1 VISEPKNLLDTSRRT
16 FLKSAGLAAAA
27 AMAPAATGLEAQTPA
42 ATQHPST
49 KDARLASPVTLVNI
63 LQGTDSTPA
72 FSRGNTLP
80 IAARPFGMAHW
91 TMQTTPNTPWMFQPG
106 QRRIQGFRSTH
117 QLSPWLG
124 DYGHATFLP
133 VSGAPNLDYGS
144 RAGSFRPED
153 SILSPHTM
161 AMRLLRYGIDAEL
174 VPTERGA
181 LIHADYA
188 GADYTEKQTPGFVPG
203 FVFDV
208 PGDNPPMPEVD
219 AAQRIVRFRSTANS
233 GGVPNDFAC
242 FYVLQFSEPWKT
254 LEHKDQKDYRSTHLS
269 FADSVRSVDVRIA
282 TSFISFTQA
291 EHNLQ
296 IELGAKSLT
305 ELRAESEKHWNEYL
319 NRIQIE
325 GATEMQQRTFYSCLY
340 RTLLFPR
347 MWHEPDASGA
357 MQHRSP
363 YNGKVVPGVMY
374 ADHGYWDVYRA
385 WYPMM
390 TILFPDRLGEI
401 LQAWVNAYQEGGWL
415 PQFPCPGYRA
425 CMTGS
430 LIDSLFGEAAAK
442 GIKGFDMAAAYEGLR
457 KHAMQ
462 PGNPNAGYGRRG
474 IEEYMKLG
482 YDPADKV
489 DQAAAETVDAAYGD
503 FCIAQVA
510 KALGK
515 TDDQAMFMKRSEN
528 WRNIFDPSVGF
539 FRGKKSDGSYLE
551 PFSPIRWGDPYVEA
565 AAYQHRFDAP
575 HAIPELI
582 ESMGGKE
589 KVIAVLEKM
598 LKMAPDFDTGS
609 YGSEIHEMSEMAAVN
624 FGQYAHSNQPSHHIL
639 YVFTVAGRQDRTAY
653 WTKRV
658 MDDLYTPDL
667 FAGDEDTG
675 SMAAWYILSSLGFYP
690 LCPAKPEYILGAPL
704 FPRATVHLPDSKT
717 LVVENAYKG
726 GGSVRTSLNGKPL
739 PGGVVQHDEVKAGGQ
754 LRFA

>member
-1 VISEPKNLLDTSRRT
+1 MSESKNPLEPSRRS
-16 FLKSAGLAAAA
+16 FLKSTGFAAAA
-27 AMAPAATGLEAQTPA
+27 AMAPVAMGSEVRAPTV
-42 ATQHPST
+42 TQHAST
-49 KDARLASPVTLVNI
+49 KGARLASPVTLVNI
-63 LQGTDSTPA
+63 LQGTDSTPS

-80 IAARPFGMAHW
+80 ITARPFGMAHW
-91 TMQTTPNTPWMFQPG
+91 TLQTTPSTPWMFQPG

-133 VSGAPNLDYGS
+133 VCGTPNLDYGP
-144 RAGSFRPED
+144 RATSYRPED
-153 SILSPHTM
+153 SLLSPHTM

-181 LIHADYA
+181 LIHAI
-188 GADYTEKQTPGFVPG
+188 YTKEQTPG

-208 PGDNPPMPEVD
+208 PGEKPPMPEPD
-219 AAQRIVRFRSTANS
+219 AARRTIHFRSTANS

-242 FYVLQFSEPWKT
+242 FYVLQFSEPWT
-254 LEHKDQKDYRSTHLS
+254 AIEHKDLKNHRSTHLR
-269 FADSVRSVDVRIA
+269 FAESIRSVDVRIA
-282 TSFISFTQA
+282 TSFISFEQA
-291 EHNLQ
+291 ERNLQ
-296 IELGAKSLT
+296 LELGAKSHDT
-305 ELRAESEKHWNEYL
+305 LRAEGEQVWNKHLRCIE
-319 NRIQIE
+319 IE
-325 GATEMQQRTFYSCLY
+325 GATNEQQRTFYSCLY

-347 MWHEPDASGA
+347 TWHEPDASGA

-363 YNGKVVPGVMY
+363 YNGKVMPGVMY

-390 TILFPDRLGEI
+390 AILFPDRLGEI

-442 GIKGFDMAAAYEGLR
+442 GIKGFDMAAAYDGLK
-457 KHAMQ
+457 KHATQ
-462 PGNPNAGYGRRG
+462 PGNPDAGYGRRG
-474 IEEYMKLG
+474 IADYLKFN

-489 DQAAAETVDAAYGD
+489 EQSAAETVDAAYGD

-515 TDDQAMFMKRSEN
+515 SDDFAMFMKRSEN
-528 WRNIFDPSVGF
+528 WRNIFDPKTGF
-539 FRGKKSDGSYLE
+539 FRGKKSDGSFLE
-551 PFSPIRWGDPYVEA
+551 PFSPIRWGDPYVEG

-575 HAIPELI
+575 HAMPALI
-582 ESMGGKE
+582 EAMGGNE
-589 KVIAVLEKM
+589 KVVAELEKM
-598 LKMAPDFDTGS
+598 LTIFPDFEVGA
-609 YGSEIHEMSEMAAVN
+609 YGSEIHEMSEMAAIT

-658 MDDLYTPDL
+658 MDELYTPDI

-690 LCPAKPEYILGAPL
+690 LCPGKPEYILGAPL
-704 FPRATVHLPDSKT
+704 FSRSTVHLPNGKT

-726 GGSVRTSLNGKPL
+726 GGAVHTSINGKPL
-739 PGGVVQHDEVKAGGQ
+739 PGGTIQHDKVKAGGK

>member
-1 VISEPKNLLDTSRRT
+1 MSKSKICLETSRRS
-16 FLKSAGLAAAA
+16 FLKSAGFAAAA
-27 AMAPAATGLEAQTPA
+27 TVSSVAMDLEAQTPSV
-42 ATQHPST
+42 TQHAST
-49 KDARLASPVTLVNI
+49 KGARLESPVTLVSI

-91 TMQTTPNTPWMFQPG
+91 TLQTTPNSSWMFQPG

-133 VSGAPNLDYGS
+133 VCGRPELDSGS
-144 RAGSFRPED
+144 RAASYRPED
-153 SILSPHTM
+153 SLLSPHTL

-181 LIHADYA
+181 LIHASYSK
-188 GADYTEKQTPGFVPG
+188 EEIPG

-208 PGDNPPMPEVD
+208 PGEKPPLPELN
-219 AAQRIVRFRSTANS
+219 AERRTLQFRSTANS
-233 GGVPNDFAC
+233 GGVANDFAC
-242 FYVLQFSEPWKT
+242 YYLLQFSEPWT
-254 LEHKDQKDYRSTHLS
+254 ALEHKELKNHRSTHLS
-269 FADSVRSVDVRIA
+269 FAEKVRSLDVRIA
-282 TSFISFTQA
+282 TSFISFEQA
-291 EHNLQ
+291 ERNLQ
-296 IELGAKSLT
+296 RELGARSRET
-305 ELRAESEKHWNEYL
+305 LRSEAEQVWNKHLKCIE
-319 NRIQIE
+319 IE
-325 GATEMQQRTFYSCLY
+325 GATEEQQRTFYSCLY

-347 MWHEPDASGA
+347 VWHEPDASGA

-385 WYPMM
+385 WYPLM

-442 GIKGFDMAAAYEGLR
+442 GIKGFDMAAAYDGLK
-457 KHAMQ
+457 KHATQ
-462 PGNPNAGYGRRG
+462 TGNPDAGYGRRG
-474 IEEYMKLG
+474 IVEYLKFN
-482 YDPADKV
+482 YDPSDKV
-489 DQAAAETVDAAYGD
+489 EQSAAETVDAAYGD

-510 KALGK
+510 KALGN
-515 TDDQAMFMKRSEN
+515 TDDHVMFMKRSEN
-528 WRNIFDPSVGF
+528 WRNIFDPKTGF
-539 FRGKKSDGSYLE
+539 FRGKNSAGSFLE
-551 PFSPIRWGDPYVEA
+551 PFSPIRWGDPYVEG

-575 HAIPELI
+575 HAMPALI
-582 ESMGGKE
+582 QAMGGNA
-589 KVIAVLEKM
+589 KVVAELEKM
-598 LKMAPDFDTGS
+598 LTMFPNFETGS
-609 YGSEIHEMSEMAAVN
+609 YGDEIHEMSEMAAIN
-624 FGQYAHSNQPSHHIL
+624 FGQYAHSNQPSHHLL
-639 YVFTVAGRQDRTAY
+639 YIFTVAGRQDRTAY

-658 MDDLYTPDL
+658 MEELYTPDL

-704 FPRATVHLPDSKT
+704 FPRSIVHLPNGKT

-726 GGSVRTSLNGKPL
+726 GSTVHTSLDGKPL
-739 PGGVVQHDEVKAGGQ
+739 PGGAIQHEEVKAGGT
-754 LRFA
+754 LRFT

>member
-1 VISEPKNLLDTSRRT
+1 MSESKICQETSRRS
-16 FLKSAGLAAAA
+16 FLKSAGFAAVASVSPG
-27 AMAPAATGLEAQTPA
+27 AMDLEAQAPSIA
-42 ATQHPST
+42 QHAST
-49 KDARLASPVTLVNI
+49 KGARPASPVTLVSI

-91 TMQTTPNTPWMFQPG
+91 TLQTTPNSPWMFQPG

-133 VSGAPNLDYGS
+133 VCGNPELDYGS
-144 RAGSFRPED
+144 RAASYRPED
-153 SILSPHTM
+153 SVLSPHAL

-181 LIHADYA
+181 LIYA
-188 GADYTEKQTPGFVPG
+188 KYSKEETPG

-208 PGDNPPMPEVD
+208 PGEKSPLPELNTE
-219 AAQRIVRFRSTANS
+219 RRTVRFRSTANS
-233 GGVPNDFAC
+233 GGVANDFAC
-242 FYVLQFSEPWKT
+242 YYLLHSSEPWTT
-254 LEHKDQKDYRSTHLS
+254 LEHKELKSYHSTHLS
-269 FADSVRSVDVRIA
+269 FPDNVRSLEVRIA
-282 TSFISFTQA
+282 TSFISFEQA
-291 EHNLQ
+291 ERNLQ
-296 IELGAKSLT
+296 FELGAKSRDT
-305 ELRAESEKHWNEYL
+305 LRSEGEQVWNKHLKCIE
-319 NRIQIE
+319 IE
-325 GATEMQQRTFYSCLY
+325 GATEEQQRTFYSCLY

-347 MWHEPDASGA
+347 IWHEPDAGGA

-385 WYPMM
+385 WYPIM

-442 GIKGFDMAAAYEGLR
+442 GIKGFDMAAAYDGLR
-457 KHAMQ
+457 KHATQ
-462 PGNPNAGYGRRG
+462 PGNPDAGYGRRG
-474 IEEYMKLG
+474 IVEYLKFN
-482 YDPADKV
+482 YDPSDKV
-489 DQAAAETVDAAYGD
+489 EQSAAETVDAAYGD

-515 TDDQAMFMKRSEN
+515 SDDHAMFMKRSDN
-528 WRNIFDPSVGF
+528 WRNIFDPKTGF
-539 FRGKKSDGSYLE
+539 FRGKNSAGTFLE
-551 PFSPIRWGDPYVEA
+551 PFSPIRWGNPYVEG

-575 HAIPELI
+575 HAMPALI
-582 ESMGGKE
+582 EAMGGNA
-589 KVIAVLEKM
+589 KVVAELEKM
-598 LKMAPDFDTGS
+598 LTMFPDFETGS
-609 YGSEIHEMSEMAAVN
+609 YGDEIHEMSEMAAIN

-658 MDDLYTPDL
+658 MEELYTPDL

-675 SMAAWYILSSLGFYP
+675 SMAAWYILSTLGFYP
-690 LCPAKPEYILGAPL
+690 LCPARPEYILGAPL
-704 FPRATVHLPDSKT
+704 FPRTTVHLPNGKT
-717 LVVENAYKG
+717 LVVENTYKA
-726 GGSVRTSLNGKPL
+726 GSTVHTSLDGRPL
-739 PGGVVQHDEVKAGGQ
+739 PNGTIQHEQVKAGGT
-754 LRFA
+754 LRFT

>member
-1 VISEPKNLLDTSRRT
+1 MSESKSPLETSRRS
-16 FLKSAGLAAAA
+16 FLRSTGFAAAA
-27 AMAPAATGLEAQTPA
+27 AMVPVATQLEAQAPTV
-42 ATQHPST
+42 TQHASM
-49 KDARLASPVTLVNI
+49 KDERLASPVTLVSI
-63 LQGTDSTPA
+63 LQGTDSTPY

-91 TMQTTPNTPWMFQPG
+91 TLQTTPNTPWMFQPG

-133 VSGAPNLDYGS
+133 ICGTPNLDYDA
-144 RAGSFRPED
+144 RATSYRPED
-153 SILSPHTM
+153 SLLSPHTI

-181 LIHADYA
+181 LIHAS
-188 GADYTEKQTPGFVPG
+188 YTKDLIPG

-208 PGDNPPMPEVD
+208 PGEKPPMPEPD
-219 AAQRIVRFRSTANS
+219 AAQRTIRFRSTANS

-242 FYVLQFSEPWKT
+242 YYVLQFSEPWT
-254 LEHKDQKDYRSTHLS
+254 ALEHKDLEMHRTTHLG
-269 FADSVRSVDVRIA
+269 FAESVRSLDVRIA
-282 TSFISFTQA
+282 TSFISFEQA
-291 EHNLQ
+291 DRNMQL
-296 IELGAKSLT
+296 ELGAKTLDTLRT
-305 ELRAESEKHWNEYL
+305 EAEQVWNKHLKCIE
-319 NRIQIE
+319 IE
-325 GATEMQQRTFYSCLY
+325 GASELQQRTFYSCLY

-347 MWHEPDASGA
+347 IWHEPDASGA

-390 TILFPDRLGEI
+390 TILFPERLAEI

-442 GIKGFDMAAAYEGLR
+442 GIKGFDMAAAYDGLR
-457 KHAMQ
+457 KHATQ
-462 PGNPNAGYGRRG
+462 PGNPDAGYGRRG
-474 IEEYMKLG
+474 IEDYLKFN

-489 DQAAAETVDAAYGD
+489 EQSAAETVDAAYGD

-515 TDDQAMFMKRSEN
+515 TDDYAMFMKRSEN
-528 WRNIFDPSVGF
+528 WGNIFDPKTGF
-539 FRGKKSDGSYLE
+539 FRGKKSDGSFLE

-575 HAIPELI
+575 HAMPALI
-582 ESMGGKE
+582 EGMGGKE
-589 KVIAVLEKM
+589 KVVAELEKM
-598 LKMAPDFDTGS
+598 LTIFPDFETGS
-609 YGSEIHEMSEMAAVN
+609 YGSEIHEMSEMAAIN

-639 YVFTVAGRQDRTAY
+639 YVFTVAGRQDRTAH
-653 WTKRV
+653 WTRRV
-658 MDDLYTPDL
+658 MDELYTPDL

-675 SMAAWYILSSLGFYP
+675 SMAAWYVLSSLGFYP
-690 LCPAKPEYILGAPL
+690 LCPGKPEYILGAPL
-704 FPRATVHLPDSKT
+704 FPRATVHLPNSKA
-717 LVVENAYKG
+717 LIVENAYKG
-726 GGSVRTSLNGKPL
+726 GSTVHTSLDGEPL
-739 PGGVVQHDEVKAGGQ
+739 LGGVIQHDEIKAGGK
-754 LRFA
+754 LRFV

>member
-1 VISEPKNLLDTSRRT
+1 
-16 FLKSAGLAAAA
+16 
-27 AMAPAATGLEAQTPA
+27 
-42 ATQHPST
+42 
-49 KDARLASPVTLVNI
+49 
-63 LQGTDSTPA
+63 
-72 FSRGNTLP
+72 
-80 IAARPFGMAHW
+80 MAHW
-91 TMQTTPNTPWMFQPG
+91 TLQTLPDTPWMFQPG

-133 VSGAPNLDYGS
+133 ICGTPELEYGS
-144 RAGSFRPED
+144 RATSYRPED
-153 SILSPHTM
+153 SLLSPHTI

-181 LIHADYA
+181 VIHAN
-188 GADYTEKQTPGFVPG
+188 YTKEQTPG

-208 PGDNPPMPEVD
+208 PGEKPPMPEPD
-219 AAQRIVRFRSTANS
+219 ASQRTIRFRSTANS

-242 FYVLQFSEPWKT
+242 FYVLQFSEPWT
-254 LEHKDQKDYRSTHLS
+254 DLEHKDQKNYRSTHIS
-269 FADSVRSVDVRIA
+269 FAKSVRSVHTRIA
-282 TSFISFTQA
+282 TSFISFEQA
-291 EHNLQ
+291 ESNLQ
-296 IELGAKSLT
+296 LELGTKSLDA
-305 ELRAESEKHWNEYL
+305 LRDEGEQVWNKHLKCIE
-319 NRIQIE
+319 IE
-325 GATEMQQRTFYSCLY
+325 GATEEQQRTFYSCLY

-347 MWHEPDASGA
+347 IWHEPDTSGD

-430 LIDSLFGEAAAK
+430 LIDSVFGEAAAK
-442 GIKGFDMAAAYEGLR
+442 GIKGFDMAAAYEGLK
-457 KHAMQ
+457 KHATQ
-462 PGNPNAGYGRRG
+462 PGNPDAGYGRRG
-474 IEEYMKLG
+474 IEEYLKFS

-489 DQAAAETVDAAYGD
+489 DQSAAETVDAAYGD

-515 TDDQAMFMKRSEN
+515 TDDYAMFMKRAEN
-528 WRNIFDPSVGF
+528 WRNIFDPKSGF
-539 FRGKKSDGSYLE
+539 FRGKRSDGSFLE
-551 PFSPIRWGDPYVEA
+551 PFSPIRWGDPYVEG

-575 HAIPELI
+575 HAMPALI
-582 ESMGGKE
+582 EAMGGKE
-589 KVIAVLEKM
+589 KVVAELEKM
-598 LKMAPDFDTGS
+598 LTIFPDFETGA

-639 YVFTVAGRQDRTAY
+639 YVFTVAGRQDRTAH

-658 MDDLYTPDL
+658 MDELYTPDL
-667 FAGDEDTG
+667 FPGDEDTG
-675 SMAAWYILSSLGFYP
+675 SMAAWYILSSFGFYP
-690 LCPAKPEYILGAPL
+690 LCPGKPEYILGAPL
-704 FPRATVHLPDSKT
+704 FSRSTVHLPNGKT
-717 LVVENAYKG
+717 FVVENAYKG
-726 GGSVRTSLNGKPL
+726 GSAVHTSLDGKPL
-739 PGGVVQHDEVKAGGQ
+739 LDRAIQHDEIKAGGK

>member
-1 VISEPKNLLDTSRRT
+1 METSRRS
-16 FLKSAGLAAAA
+16 FLKSTGLAAAA
-27 AMAPAATGLEAQTPA
+27 AITPA
-42 ATQHPST
+42 AISMEAETPTVTQHAST
-49 KDARLASPVTLVNI
+49 KDERIASPVTLVSI
-63 LQGTDSTPA
+63 LQGTDSTRY

-91 TMQTTPNTPWMFQPG
+91 TLQTTPNTPWMFQPG

-133 VSGAPNLDYGS
+133 ISGAPNLEYGS
-144 RAGSFRPED
+144 RSSSYRPED

-181 LIHADYA
+181 LIHAN
-188 GADYTEKQTPGFVPG
+188 YTYKQTPG

-208 PGDNPPMPEVD
+208 PGDNPPMPEPD
-219 AAQRIVRFRSTANS
+219 APQRTVRFRSTANS

-242 FYVLQFSEPWKT
+242 FYVLQFSEPWTT
-254 LEHKDQKDYRSTHLS
+254 LEHKDQKDHRTTHLT
-269 FADSVRSVDVRIA
+269 FADNVRSVDARIA
-282 TSFISFTQA
+282 TSFISFEQA
-291 EHNLQ
+291 EHNLHL
-296 IELGAKSLT
+296 ELGAKPVT
-305 ELRAESEKHWNEYL
+305 ALRAEAEKVWNEHL
-319 NRIQIE
+319 KRIEPE
-325 GATEMQQRTFYSCLY
+325 GASEQQQRTFYSCLY

-347 MWHEPDASGA
+347 MWHELDASGA
-357 MQHRSP
+357 MHHRSP

-401 LQAWVNAYQEGGWL
+401 LQAWVNAYKEGGWL

-430 LIDSLFGEAAAK
+430 LIDSPFGEAAAK
-442 GIKGFDMAAAYEGLR
+442 GIKGFDMATAYEGLR
-457 KHAMQ
+457 KHATQ
-462 PGNPNAGYGRRG
+462 PGNPDAGYGRRG
-474 IEEYMKLG
+474 IEEYLKFG
-482 YDPADKV
+482 YDPTDKV

-510 KALGK
+510 RALGK
-515 TDDQAMFMKRSEN
+515 ADDYAMFMKRSEN

-539 FRGKKSDGSYLE
+539 FRGKNSDGKYLE
-551 PFSPIRWGDPYVEA
+551 PFSPIRWGNPYVEG

-575 HAIPELI
+575 HAMPELI
-582 ESMGGKE
+582 EAMGGKE
-589 KVIAVLEKM
+589 KVAAELDKM
-598 LKMAPDFDTGS
+598 IKMPPDFDTGS
-609 YGSEIHEMSEMAAVN
+609 YSSEIHEMSEMAAVD

-653 WTKRV
+653 WTRHV

-690 LCPAKPEYILGAPL
+690 LCPGKPEYILGAPL
-704 FPRATVHLPDSKT
+704 FARATVHLPSGKT

-726 GGSVRTSLNGKPL
+726 GNSIRTSLNGKRL
-739 PGGVVQHDEVKAGGQ
+739 PGGTVQHDEIKAGGL

>member
-1 VISEPKNLLDTSRRT
+1 MSKSQGGSETSRRS
-16 FLKSAGLAAAA
+16 FLKSTGFAAAA
-27 AMAPAATGLEAQTPA
+27 AMTPVATSLDSQVPTV
-42 ATQHPST
+42 TQHAST
-49 KDARLASPVTLVNI
+49 KSAELGSPVTLVSL
-63 LQGTDSTPA
+63 LQGTDSTHS

-91 TMQTTPNTPWMFQPG
+91 TLQTTSNSSWMFQPG

-133 VSGAPNLDYGS
+133 VCGSPELDYGS
-144 RAGSFRPED
+144 RASSYRPED
-153 SILSPHTM
+153 SLLSPHAM
-161 AMRLLRYGIDAEL
+161 AIRLLRYGIDAEL

-181 LIHADYA
+181 LIHANYSR
-188 GADYTEKQTPGFVPG
+188 EETPS

-208 PGDNPPMPEVD
+208 PGEKPPVPEIDVE
-219 AAQRIVRFRSTANS
+219 RRTVRFRSTANS
-233 GGVPNDFAC
+233 GGVADDFAC
-242 FYVLQFSEPWKT
+242 YYLLHFSAPWSA
-254 LEHKDQKDYRSTHLS
+254 LAHKDQKDHRSTHLS
-269 FADSVRSVDVRIA
+269 FAPEVRSVDVRIA
-282 TSFISFTQA
+282 TSFISFEQA
-291 EHNLQ
+291 ERNLKL
-296 IELGAKSLT
+296 ELGARSRDT
-305 ELRAESEKHWNEYL
+305 LRAEGEQVWNKHLKCIE
-319 NRIQIE
+319 IE
-325 GATEMQQRTFYSCLY
+325 GATEEQRRTFYSCLY

-347 MWHEPDASGA
+347 IWHEPDATGA

-363 YNGKVVPGVMY
+363 YNGKVVAGVMY

-390 TILFPDRLGEI
+390 TILFPQRLGEI
-401 LQAWVNAYQEGGWL
+401 LQAWINAYQEGGWL

-442 GIKGFDMAAAYEGLR
+442 GIEGFDLAAAYDGLK

-462 PGNPNAGYGRRG
+462 SGNPDAGYGRRG
-474 IEEYMKLG
+474 IEEYLKFG
-482 YDPADKV
+482 YHPSDKV
-489 DQAAAETVDAAYGD
+489 DQSSAETVDAAYGD

-515 TDDQAMFMKRSEN
+515 TDDFAMFMKRSEN
-528 WRNIFDPSVGF
+528 WRNVFDPETGF
-539 FRGKKSDGSYLE
+539 FRGKKSDGTFLQ
-551 PFSPIRWGDPYVEA
+551 PFSPIRWGDPYVEG

-575 HAIPELI
+575 HAMPALI
-582 ESMGGKE
+582 DAMGGKQ
-589 KVIAVLEKM
+589 KVVAELEKM
-598 LKMAPDFDTGS
+598 LTMSPDFETGS
-609 YGSEIHEMSEMAAVN
+609 YGTEIHEMSEMAAIN

-639 YVFTVAGRQDRTAY
+639 YIFTVAGRQDRTAY
-653 WTKRV
+653 WTRRV
-658 MDDLYTPDL
+658 MNELCSPDM

-690 LCPAKPEYILGAPL
+690 LCPAQPEYILGAPL
-704 FPRATVHLPDSKT
+704 FPRCIVHLPSGRT

-726 GGSVRTSLNGKPL
+726 GNAIHTSLDGKPL
-739 PGGVVQHDEVKAGGQ
+739 PGGAIQHKSLIAGGE
-754 LRFA
+754 LRFT